1 MKKRVLENER
11 HRFHRQTQPV
21 SSLLPP
27 GSEAFFHPPHPLA
40 LYYTHHFP
48 KTQPKSHEQQEQNKA
63 HMLARHPATPYND
76 LFMGKCVLSP
86 KPPTQGCAWG
96 LQLWGHGPSLQ
107 GQPLCPTICPTRTIR
122 VPGAP
127 LTSVQ
132 HSVHFGPILS
142 KYSAYRV
149 WMPSII

>member
-27 GSEAFFHPPHPLA
+27 RLEAFFHPPHPVA

-48 KTQPKSHEQQEQNKA
+48 KTRPKSHEQQEQNKT
-63 HMLARHPATPYND
+63 HMLARHPATPYNN

-86 KPPTQGCAWG
+86 NHPPKDVLEDCRSGDTA
-96 LQLWGHGPSLQ
+96 HHFKDS
-107 GQPLCPTICPTRTIR
+107 
-122 VPGAP
+122 
-127 LTSVQ
+127 
-132 HSVHFGPILS
+132 HSVPPGPFGYLELL
-142 KYSAYRV
+142 
-149 WMPSII
+149 